1 MSPSTTPTTPASE
14 PSQAQNNNNNTNS
27 RRNNRNNN
35 NSRSNN
41 NNTTVLSSDAASFEG
56 GCPEING
63 VVGLRTEKIN
73 KKVPFSVFTEILA
86 DYVITELRHASDID
100 RSASKRM

>member
-1 MSPSTTPTTPASE
+1 MSPSNTPNTPASE
-14 PSQAQNNNNNTNS
+14 TNQTQNSSSNS
-27 RRNNRNNN
+27 NN
-35 NSRSNN
+35 NSRRGNINNRSN
-41 NNTTVLSSDAASFEG
+41 NNTTVQSSDGALFEG

-86 DYVITELRHASDID
+86 DYVITELRHSSDIELSI
-100 RSASKRM
+100 R